1 MYYKGPADYSP
12 RTRFWG
18 GRFVNETVMDDWYGA
33 VRALDP
39 LTGEKVW
46 ENRMFQ
52 PAWAGL
58 LSTAGGVIFAGTD
71 DGYFKALDAKT
82 GKQLWQLNLGGG
94 IKASPMTYS
103 TKGRQRVAIAAG
115 NGLFVFGLPE

>member
-1 MYYKGPADYSP
+1 
-12 RTRFWG
+12 
-18 GRFVNETVMDDWYGA
+18 
-33 VRALDP
+33 
-39 LTGEKVW
+39 
-46 ENRMFQ
+46 MFQ

-82 GKQLWQLNLGGG
+82 GKQLWYLNLGGPVQ
-94 IKASPMTYS
+94 ASPMTYA
-103 TKGRQRVAIAAG
+103 TKGRQRVAIASG

>member
-12 RTRFWG
+12 GTSFWG

-58 LSTAGGVIFAGTD
+58 LSTASSSSACPSSSLRTSRLLVEQP
-71 DGYFKALDAKT
+71 LKT
-82 GKQLWQLNLGGG
+82 Q
-94 IKASPMTYS
+94 PP
-103 TKGRQRVAIAAG
+103 G
-115 NGLFVFGLPE
+115 NCTRPRYHLESL